1 MSVRKISAKLGLAAV
16 AVSGLALTALAPAN
30 ADTVPG
36 HDSVPGT
43 YTLGTTVIGVG
54 SDTLQWVD
62 DKLSAD
68 YDATTPAV
76 AWANFDACLGNTS
89 AGAPGLGDNPDG
101 SGFPCGADHTGTKA
115 GVKRDEGV
123 VDPAAAG
130 GALPSGSGDGRTLLR
145 TPTDKLFMDVAYGRS
160 SGPIN
165 TTDLAAGEIAL
176 PFAVDKIVVSTH
188 PGGPGSGVADR
199 SADPQDLQRHLHQ
212 LEPGRRQERHDPPLH
227 AEGRLE
233 HPERVPVLPGSAR
246 RRQRGPGHR
255 QRPDLALG
263 RVTDLAGPARRTG
276 DHGRQ
281 LEHRVATAVPPTAA
295 NVEEHDPSVDHQGR
309 QRDRA
314 LLLRA
319 GPAGQRRLADR
330 ADRGRLVRGPRA
342 LPRRARAEHRR
353 RSDDAVRLRQ

>member
-1 MSVRKISAKLGLAAV
+1 MSVRKISARLGLAAV

-36 HDSVPGT
+36 QDSVPGT
-43 YTLGTTVIGVG
+43 YTLGTTVVGVG
-54 SDTLQWVD
+54 SDTIQWVD

-68 YDATTPAV
+68 YDATTPTV
-76 AWANFDACLGNTS
+76 SWANFDACLGNTT

-176 PFAVDKIVVSTH
+176 PFAVDKIVVVDA
-188 PGGPGSGVADR
+188 PGWPGSGLADR
-199 SADPQDLQRHLHQ
+199 TADPQDLQRHVHQ
-212 LEPGRRQERHDPPLH
+212 LEPGRREERDHPPVP

-233 HPERVPVLPGSAR
+233 HPERVPVLPGGA
-246 RRQRGPGHR
+246 
-255 QRPDLALG
+255 
-263 RVTDLAGPARRTG
+263 
-276 DHGRQ
+276 
-281 LEHRVATAVPPTAA
+281 
-295 NVEEHDPSVDHQGR
+295 
-309 QRDRA
+309 
-314 LLLRA
+314 
-319 GPAGQRRLADR
+319 
-330 ADRGRLVRGPRA
+330 
-342 LPRRARAEHRR
+342 
-353 RSDDAVRLRQ
+353 